1 MTRSQ
6 CWGYNAHGSL
16 GDGTTTTRSTPVDTG
31 LRDAVIV
38 KMNKY
43 EHVHTKVLTSDG
55 TLYAWGS
62 NYNCQ
67 LGDGTKTNR
76 YSPKDVSL
84 ASGYKVISIGM
95 GGMST
100 HIGTADGAVM
110 AWGANTYGQVMD
122 GHLLDPTPEYRKTP
136 PPLMDK
142 LSPHLASD

>member
-6 CWGYNAHGSL
+6 CWGYNGYGSL
-16 GDGTTTTRSTPVDTG
+16 GDGTTTSRTTPVDTG
-31 LRDAVIV
+31 LRDAVMV
-38 KMNKY
+38 KMTKNIAS
-43 EHVHTKVLTSDG
+43 HTKVLTSDG

-62 NYNCQ
+62 NAACQ
-67 LGDGTKTNR
+67 LGDGTKTAR

-84 ASGYKVISIGM
+84 APGYKVTSIGM
-95 GGMST
+95 GAMHT

-142 LSPHLASD
+142 SLSAPGL